1 MKCLPL
7 VMTRGAL
14 LAQAIRDSY
23 QDPRRHSLCS
33 SCGSRMLII
42 PDRADQTVRCPGCA
56 RWQRV
61 TVHEET
67 PWRLS
72 TASAEALRQTRSWL
86 RRL

>member
-33 SCGSRMLII
+33 SCGSRMLIM